1 MRVATQAVE
10 KSRAANDG
18 KHLSPNNQGSDD
30 ECPSA
35 ADFLICCPCVR
46 AGPTAKSIE
55 IRDGLNL
62 VVAPKRLLPVWVK
75 EWHDIVEPHPL
86 LQMTLL
92 LGHGT
97 LIQGVQTVR
106 ELGEKKSLM
115 IAEAED
121 WV

>member
-1 MRVATQAVE
+1 MQ
-10 KSRAANDG
+10 
-18 KHLSPNNQGSDD
+18 
-30 ECPSA
+30 
-35 ADFLICCPCVR
+35 

-55 IRDGLNL
+55 ICDGLNL

-75 EWHDIVEPHPL
+75 EWHDTVKPHPL

-97 LIQGVQTVR
+97 PIQGVQTVR

-121 WV
+121 WVQVCVCMVSNDSTLHMDEAKAAAAAAW